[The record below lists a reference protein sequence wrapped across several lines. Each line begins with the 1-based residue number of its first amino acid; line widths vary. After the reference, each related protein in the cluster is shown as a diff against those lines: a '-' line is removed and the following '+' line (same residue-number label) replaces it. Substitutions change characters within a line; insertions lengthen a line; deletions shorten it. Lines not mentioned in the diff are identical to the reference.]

1 MARMVNCVKLGKEL
15 EGLPRP
21 PFNGEMGKRVFE
33 TVSKEGWTLWMEH
46 AKMLINE
53 YRLNL
58 STAESQT
65 LLLTEME
72 KFFYGEGSQLPPD
85 FVSQKAK

>member
-1 MARMVNCVKLGKEL
+1 MPRMVSCVKLGKEL

-33 TVSKEGWTLWMEH
+33 NVSKEGWHLWMEH
-46 AKMLINE
+46 GKMIINE

-58 STAESQT
+58 STAESQS
-65 LLLTEME
+65 LLMVELE
-72 KFFYGEGSQLPPD
+72 KFFFGEGSQLPPD
-85 FVSQKAK
+85 FVAQKEK

>member
-58 STAESQT
+58 STAESR
-65 LLLTEME
+65 
-72 KFFYGEGSQLPPD
+72 S
-85 FVSQKAK
+85 